1 MDQLIDE
8 LCLTDIESGNAE
20 LLEAQSQYP
29 LIEISKAT
37 HGIQIGGL
45 MHTYPVFLSD
55 IYNTLCDTQNKLLSK
70 EQVLNNLQ

>member
-55 IYNTLCDTQNKLLSK
+55 I
-70 EQVLNNLQ
+70 